1 MSKNELIVLEM
12 LSHADWNRPIYL
24 SVSMGTDLLSLLGEH
39 LVLEGLAYR
48 ISPTV
53 TKQRIDV
60 ERLYENIMHR
70 FRFGGLNT
78 KGIYVDEDVRHLANT
93 HQFVMGL
100 LIDSLLQQND
110 TRRALTVCRK
120 WQQEMPPENVPYTD
134 AALAM
139 ARCYYQ
145 TRHTKKG
152 DEIVSSLLRRS
163 EEWLS
168 WIEGIT
174 PARRPSSRYSRY
186 TWLQTMQ
193 QVLSTAVKYERN
205 EIFQQY
211 SNQYE
216 QHVNEYRQD

>member
-1 MSKNELIVLEM
+1 
-12 LSHADWNRPIYL
+12 
-24 SVSMGTDLLSLLGEH
+24 
-39 LVLEGLAYR
+39 
-48 ISPTV
+48 
-53 TKQRIDV
+53 
-60 ERLYENIMHR
+60 
-70 FRFGGLNT
+70 
-78 KGIYVDEDVRHLANT
+78 
-93 HQFVMGL
+93 
-100 LIDSLLQQND
+100 
-110 TRRALTVCRK
+110 
-120 WQQEMPPENVPYTD
+120 MPPENVPYTD

-145 TRHTKKG
+145 THHAKKG

-186 TWLQTMQ
+186 TWLQAMQ
-193 QVLSTAVKYERN
+193 LALSTAVDNERN

-216 QHVNEYRQD
+216 QHIKLYQQE